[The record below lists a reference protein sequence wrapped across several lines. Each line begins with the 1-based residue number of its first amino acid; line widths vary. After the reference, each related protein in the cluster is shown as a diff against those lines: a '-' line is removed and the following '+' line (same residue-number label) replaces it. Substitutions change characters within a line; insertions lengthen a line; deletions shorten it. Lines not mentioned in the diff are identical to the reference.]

1 MIHHVGVSL
10 AFIVYPAAVAQMP
23 VSQLWSIVFFFML
36 ITLGMDS
43 QVMMDYMEWPM

>member
-10 AFIVYPAAVAQMP
+10 AFIVFPAAVAQIP
-23 VSQLWSIVFFFML
+23 LSQLWSIFFFFML

-43 QVMMDYMEWPM
+43 QVMMSLLEW